1 MLYIN
6 NSTCF
11 ILEVHEEIR
20 ENVYKASL
28 EGKELFFFYVEKHYL
43 KMVFKPLKYNSTEYI
58 VLQVLC

>member
-6 NSTCF
+6 NSICF

-28 EGKELFFFYVEKHYL
+28 EGKELFFFML
-43 KMVFKPLKYNSTEYI
+43 RNI
-58 VLQVLC
+58 I